1 MVEIPFF
8 KKLTF
13 PKLNLSFG
21 RRSSSFV
28 GIDIGSESAKVVQ
41 LRKEQERAILETYG
55 ELKTAQYFKRAAGA
69 GGGFLRFL
77 DQDIADMLK
86 DLLTESIVTTD
97 QAVLSIPAT
106 SSFITVIDLP
116 LMSRDEVKAAIPFEA
131 KRYVPIP
138 TAEVVMDWE
147 IIEEDETI
155 KRTRALLV
163 VVPKE
168 VINKYKRIAEL
179 AKLDI
184 KAIEIE
190 SFALV
195 RSLVGRDRGVAGI
208 VNLGAQ
214 STTVTVADNRII
226 HLQSNIGRGSRE
238 VSTILARSLSI
249 EEERAETVKKEVG
262 LSTKPEEKEIADII
276 MPIVDTLFGE
286 VERAFAVYNRAN
298 IRKVER
304 IILSGGGA
312 SMAGLVDYV
321 SKKVGLETTLANPF
335 TLTVYP
341 AFMQPV
347 LKDLG
352 PGFGVAVGLALH
364 QITSR

>member
-1 MVEIPFF
+1 MVEIPFL

-13 PKLNLSFG
+13 PKLDFSFG
-21 RRSSSFV
+21 TSRASFV
-28 GIDIGSESAKVVQ
+28 GIDIGSEAAKVVQ
-41 LRKEQERAILETYG
+41 LKKEQERAILETYG
-55 ELKTAQYFKRAAGA
+55 ELKTVRYFKRAAGA

-86 DLLTESIVTTD
+86 DLLTESNVTTD
-97 QAVLSIPAT
+97 QAVLGIPAV

-116 LMSRDEVKAAIPFEA
+116 LMSRDEIKAAIPFEA

-138 TAEVVMDWE
+138 AAEVVMDWE
-147 IIEEDETI
+147 IIEEDEAA
-155 KRTRALLV
+155 KRTKVLLV
-163 VVPKE
+163 VVPNE
-168 VINKYKRIAEL
+168 IINKYKRIAEL
-179 AKLDI
+179 TKLNI

-195 RSLVGRDRGVAGI
+195 RSLVGLERGVVGI
-208 VNLGAQ
+208 INLGAQ
-214 STTVTVADNRII
+214 STTVTVADNRVMR
-226 HLQSNIGRGSRE
+226 LQSNISRGSRE

-249 EEERAETVKKEVG
+249 EEERAEVIKKEVG

-276 MPIVDTLFGE
+276 TPIVDALFSE
-286 VERAFAVYNRAN
+286 MERVFAVYNRTN

-304 IILSGGGA
+304 VILSGGGA

-321 SKKVGLETTLANPF
+321 SKKIGLETTLANPF
-335 TLTVYP
+335 SFTVYP

-352 PGFGVAVGLALH
+352 PGFGVAVGLALR